1 MEKAVAAE
9 AVPARLLPKQIERI
23 EAYST
28 GGMPLLAERIAATR
42 EVLQSAADDAFS
54 IELYRTLNTDP
65 ARVERFLIRA
75 RRLGTLSRLYVIPLT
90 HPSPT
95 RVWVLYGVFETRAE
109 AQEAAKGLPQQYRGD
124 FQLRARDFAELR
136 KTL

>member
-28 GGMPLLAERIAATR
+28 GGMPLLAERIAAAR
-42 EVLQSAADDAFS
+42 EALQSAPDDALS

-65 ARVERFLIRA
+65 ARIERFLIRA
-75 RRLGTLSRLYVIPLT
+75 RGLGTLSGIYVIPLT
-90 HPSPT
+90 GRGPT
-95 RVWVLYGVFETRAE
+95 RVWVLYGVFPTRAGAAE
-109 AQEAAKGLPQQYRGD
+109 ATQRMPQQYHGD
-124 FQLRARDFAELR
+124 FQLRLRDFAELR
-136 KTL
+136 KTI